1 LTSRQM
7 RNNTLRPLARDR
19 SGWHGADYPGE
30 QDHSMPPRLRQRL
43 PGSVRKVLAVGI
55 VLGLL
60 MMLGLALLLYQDR
73 ELRLASAQRQALALS
88 TGVDRLLRQEFGSL
102 ERAMA
107 GITADATAYTGS
119 APDRSE
125 AQLRD
130 AIAGVVAR
138 RADLHSIVAVDSR
151 GRALNTGEQ
160 GDPGL
165 PEWAARARSGRLVV
179 GTLQADG
186 ENGWWLRLAWPFGD
200 GRWLLARLHTV
211 AIERMIRD
219 LDIGRQG
226 NATVLDRNGVVL
238 ARQPEAQDS
247 SFVGRQ
253 VPLSAALRDIKGTA
267 AGLRVSEI
275 DGIARLTGLSAMSGY
290 DVVVVA
296 GIGLRE
302 TLVPWYRN
310 VSIASGFVLLY
321 WLGLGY
327 FVHRLTSGERVREDL
342 LGELE
347 EQADWLDQAQRA
359 SRTGVW
365 RIESDGEH
373 IKVSEHTAAM
383 FGFEPKAGVLPIR
396 AFFERMHPD
405 DRQRVEQ
412 RFMHTLETGA
422 PYSAEYR
429 VLTDHGSERWVR
441 GSGGLAADSQ
451 GRSRITGTVADVTA
465 GHKAQERVE
474 RAEAQFRALFER
486 NPLPFWVFDA
496 QTLRFLAV
504 NEAAVSSYGY
514 STEEFRAMTIL
525 DIRPASERGK
535 VEASMD
541 MRSASHDDVDGIW
554 THVRSDG
561 SRLDVRVFS
570 SGIEFGGRQ
579 ARLVLA
585 EDVSDRVTYER
596 DLAWRATHDSLT
608 GLTRLAALVEQI
620 NARHVPGSR
629 YAVAFVRLRDL
640 ELVAPTLGA
649 TTSELLVREMAARL
663 SMVGLEFG
671 ASGFWPGESFIVVA
685 LDASRQQEMLAA
697 LEEAIALPVQTEGGA
712 HPVDAWI
719 GIAEGPEPGEGA
731 EQVIGH
737 AALASLQAG
746 RELVQVLPY
755 DRTMADQAAERI
767 ALARRLHNA
776 LANDEFELH
785 YQPIRRASDGGLVAL
800 EALLR
805 WRQDGRLVSPA
816 VFMPLA
822 ETSGLIVPIGR
833 WVLEQAARCHG
844 RLLGRGLRDVSIAV
858 NISAVQLLAD
868 NIAGAV
874 GELQQKYGLPRG
886 ALHVELTESV
896 VLRQPQAAR
905 THMLAL
911 REAGVPISIDDFG
924 TGFSSMAY
932 LRDLPLDYLKID
944 RSFVEGVHADQR
956 NASICRALIALA
968 GGLGLGTIAEG
979 VEQEGELEWLRN
991 NGCDQAQGFLL
1002 GRPAPLGQLL
1012 DSICGDAPGQADVP
1026 VP

>member
-1 LTSRQM
+1 
-7 RNNTLRPLARDR
+7 
-19 SGWHGADYPGE
+19 
-30 QDHSMPPRLRQRL
+30 MPPRVRKRL
-43 PGSVRKVLAVGI
+43 PGSVRKVLAVG
-55 VLGLL
+55 VALGLL

-73 ELRLASAQRQALALS
+73 QLRVASAQRQTLALS

-107 GITADATAYTGS
+107 GITADATAYAGS
-119 APDRSE
+119 APDRSD
-125 AQLRD
+125 ALLRD
-130 AIAGVVAR
+130 AIAGVVER
-138 RADLHSIVAVDSR
+138 RAELDSILAVDSQ
-151 GRALNTGEQ
+151 GHALTVGGQ

-165 PEWAARARSGRLVV
+165 PEWAARSRSGRLVV

-186 ENGWWLRLAWPFGD
+186 EGGWWLRVALPFGD
-200 GRWLLARLHTV
+200 GRWLLARLRTI

-219 LDIGRQG
+219 LDIGREG
-226 NATVLDRNGVVL
+226 HVTVLDRSGVVI
-238 ARQPEAQDS
+238 ARQPEAHGS

-253 VPLSAALRDIKGTA
+253 TPLPAELQDMRGTA
-267 AGLRVSEI
+267 SGIRVSQI
-275 DGIARLTGLSAMSGY
+275 DGIPRLTGLSARSGY
-290 DVVVVA
+290 DLVVVA
-296 GIGLRE
+296 GIGLYE
-302 TLVPWYRN
+302 ALLPWYRN
-310 VSIASGFVLLY
+310 VSIAAGFVLLY
-321 WLGLGY
+321 WFGLGY

-342 LGELE
+342 LVELE

-383 FGFEPKAGVLPIR
+383 FGFEPRAGVLPIR
-396 AFFERMHPD
+396 AFFERVHAD

-412 RFMHTLETGA
+412 RFMHTLETGV
-422 PYSAEYR
+422 PYNAEYR

-441 GSGGLAADSQ
+441 GSGGLATDSQ
-451 GRSRITGTVADVTA
+451 GAGRITGTVTDVTA
-465 GHKAQERVE
+465 GHKAQERIE

-504 NEAAVSSYGY
+504 NDAAVSSYGY

-525 DIRPASERGK
+525 DIRPASERRQ

-541 MRSASHDDVDGIW
+541 RRSASCDDVDGVW

-570 SGIEFGGRQ
+570 SGIEFGGRP

-585 EDVSDRVTYER
+585 EDVSDRVAYER
-596 DLAWRATHDSLT
+596 DLAWRASHDTIT
-608 GLTRLAALVEQI
+608 GLTRLAALAEQI
-620 NARHVPGSR
+620 NAQHVPGSR
-629 YAVAFVRLRDL
+629 YAVAYLRLRDL

-649 TTSELLVREMAARL
+649 TTSELLLREMAARV
-663 SMVGLEFG
+663 SVVGREFG
-671 ASGFWPGESFIVVA
+671 AAGFWPGESFVVVA
-685 LDASRQQEMLAA
+685 LDASRRQEMLAA
-697 LEEAIALPVQTEGGA
+697 LEDAIALPVQTEGGT

-719 GIAEGPEPGEGA
+719 GVAEGPEAGEGA

-737 AALASLQAG
+737 AALAALQAG
-746 RELVQVLPY
+746 RELVQVMSY
-755 DRTMADQAAERI
+755 DRTMADRAAERI
-767 ALARRLHNA
+767 ALARRLHSA
-776 LANDEFELH
+776 LADDEFELH
-785 YQPIRRASDGGLVAL
+785 YQPIRRLSDGRLVTL

-844 RLLGRGLRDVSIAV
+844 RLLERGLDDVSIAV
-858 NISAVQLLAD
+858 NISAVQLLGD
-868 NIAGAV
+868 NIAEAV
-874 GELQQKYGLPRG
+874 GELQHRYGLPRG
-886 ALHVELTESV
+886 ALHIELTESV

-905 THMLAL
+905 TRMLAL
-911 REAGVPISIDDFG
+911 RDAGVPISIDDFG

-932 LRDLPLDYLKID
+932 LRDLPLDCLKID
-944 RSFVEGVHADQR
+944 RSFVQDVHADRR
-956 NASICRALIALA
+956 NASICRALVALA

-979 VEQEGELEWLRN
+979 VEHEGELEWLRN
-991 NGCDQAQGFLL
+991 NGCDQAQGYLL
-1002 GRPAPLGQLL
+1002 GRPTPLGELL
-1012 DSICGDAPGQADVP
+1012 DSIGGGAPG
-1026 VP
+1026 

>member
-1 LTSRQM
+1 M
-7 RNNTLRPLARDR
+7 R
-19 SGWHGADYPGE
+19 
-30 QDHSMPPRLRQRL
+30 PRVRKRL
-43 PGSVRKVLAVGI
+43 PGSVKKVLTVG
-55 VLGLL
+55 VALGLL

-73 ELRLASAQRQALALS
+73 ELRVASAQRQALALS

-107 GITADATAYTGS
+107 GITADATAYAGS
-119 APDRSE
+119 APARADAR
-125 AQLRD
+125 LRD

-138 RADLHSIVAVDSR
+138 RADLDSVAVVDSQ
-151 GRALNTGEQ
+151 GRALVVGEQ

-165 PEWAARARSGRLVV
+165 PEWVANARSGRLVI
-179 GTLQADG
+179 GTLQANG
-186 ENGWWLRLAWPFGD
+186 EDGWWLRVAWPFGD
-200 GRWLLARLHTV
+200 GRWLLARLHTI

-219 LDIGRQG
+219 LDIGREG

-238 ARQPEAQDS
+238 ARQPEAATG

-253 VPLSAALRDIKGTA
+253 TPLSPELRDIKGTA
-267 AGLRVSEI
+267 SGLRVSHV
-275 DGIARLTGLSAMSGY
+275 DGVARLAGLSAMSGY

-302 TLVPWYRN
+302 ALVPWYRN

-327 FVHRLTSGERVREDL
+327 FLHRLTSGERVREDL
-342 LGELE
+342 LVELE

-373 IKVSEHTAAM
+373 IKVSEHTAVM
-383 FGFEPKAGVLPIR
+383 FGFEPRAGVLPIR
-396 AFFERMHPD
+396 AFFERIHPD

-412 RFMHTLETGA
+412 RFAHTLETGT
-422 PYSAEYR
+422 PFSAEYR

-441 GSGGLAADSQ
+441 GSGGLATDSQ
-451 GRSRITGTVADVTA
+451 GKGRITGTVADVTA
-465 GHKAQERVE
+465 RHKAQERIE
-474 RAEAQFRALFER
+474 RAEAQFRTLFER

-496 QTLRFLAV
+496 KTLRFLAV
-504 NEAAVSSYGY
+504 NDAAVSSYGY
-514 STEEFRAMTIL
+514 SLEEFRAMTIL
-525 DIRPASERGK
+525 DIRPASEWK
-535 VEASMD
+535 DVEASMD
-541 MRSASHDDVDGIW
+541 RRGASQDVDGVW

-585 EDVSDRVTYER
+585 EDVSDRVSYEH
-596 DLAWRATHDSLT
+596 DLAWRATHDSTT
-608 GLTRLAALVEQI
+608 GLTRLSALVEQV
-620 NARHVPGSR
+620 NAQHVPGSR
-629 YAVAFVRLRDL
+629 YAAAFVRLRDL

-649 TTSELLVREMAARL
+649 TTSELLLRETAARL
-663 SMVGLEFG
+663 SVVGREFG
-671 ASGFWPGESFIVVA
+671 AVGFWPGESFIVVA

-712 HPVDAWI
+712 HPVEAWI
-719 GIAEGPEPGEGA
+719 GIAEGPEAGEGA

-737 AALASLQAG
+737 AALAALQAG

-755 DRTMADQAAERI
+755 DRTMADQASQRI
-767 ALARRLHNA
+767 VLARRLHGA
-776 LANDEFELH
+776 LPNDEFELH
-785 YQPIRRASDGGLVAL
+785 YQPIRRLSDGRLVAL

-805 WRQDGRLVSPA
+805 WRQDGRLVPPA

-833 WVLEQAARCHG
+833 WVLEQAALCHG
-844 RLLGRGLRDVSIAV
+844 RLADRGLRDVSIAV
-858 NISAVQLLAD
+858 NISAVQLLGD
-868 NIAGAV
+868 NIADAV
-874 GELQQKYGLPRG
+874 AELQQQYRLPRG

-905 THMLAL
+905 TRMLAL
-911 REAGVPISIDDFG
+911 RNAGVPISIDDFG

-944 RSFVEGVHADQR
+944 RSFVQDVHTDDR

-979 VEQEGELEWLRN
+979 VEHEGEFEWLRN
-991 NGCDQAQGFLL
+991 NGCDQAQGYLL
-1002 GRPAPLGQLL
+1002 GRPAPLSQLL
-1012 DSICGDAPGQADVP
+1012 DSICGGTPK
-1026 VP
+1026 